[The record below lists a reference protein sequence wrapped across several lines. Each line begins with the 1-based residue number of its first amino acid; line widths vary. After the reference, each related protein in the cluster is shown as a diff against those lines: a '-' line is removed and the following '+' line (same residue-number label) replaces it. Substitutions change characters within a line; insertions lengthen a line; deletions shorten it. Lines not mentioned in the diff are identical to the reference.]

1 MPMAIIESFWPDVT
15 NYVPAFVLVA
25 INLVVIFAVARILIV
40 VVRHSILTLTRLR
53 SKNVDQAKQKRM
65 ETANSIIISI
75 SKYVIYFLAIAVA
88 IGELGLTSA
97 MNSMLAAAGVGGLV
111 LSIGAQSLVKDMAT
125 GVFMLFEDQVEVGDY
140 VTIGDVSGTVSGI
153 ALRTITVKGYRGEL
167 HMIPN
172 GDIGTITNYSRADY
186 LAVVDVNIAYE
197 ADISEAS
204 RLLMEIGAE
213 YAAQSDGKAWDPSVP
228 GVIELGDSGVKLR
241 LVVNVKPLE
250 HWAAERELSRR
261 IKERFEREGV
271 EIPYNKVVVMHNVN
285 GREGAC

>member
-1 MPMAIIESFWPDVT
+1 MAIIESFWPDVT

-65 ETANSIIISI
+65 ETANSIIISL
-75 SKYVIYFLAIAVA
+75 SKYVIYFLAIAIA

-140 VTIGDVSGTVSGI
+140 VTIGDVSGTVSSI

-197 ADISEAS
+197 ADIAEAS

-213 YAAQSDGKAWDPSVP
+213 YAAKSDGKAWDPSVP
-228 GVIELGDSGVKLR
+228 GVIELGGSGVKLR

-250 HWAAERELSRR
+250 HWAAERELSQR

-285 GREGAC
+285 EREGAC